1 MRRLDIG
8 KSEVT
13 GHVDH
18 SGDYVLRVWVRGHLG
33 PDRQPAPLRILVDGE
48 PVRTVEIPTV
58 ENETSTVARDV
69 QRSNEEVRVYLT
81 AGAHTFG
88 AEIVGDEFRK
98 PIPSPPAGRRGFG
111 RPAERGIYPEK
122 FDLLGPFAAK
132 GDHPPRTRIL
142 TCDPAEGLACIE
154 RIMTPLARRAYRR
167 PVTKAEVAQLTG
179 VARKAID
186 AGFKPDQAVQYAIAA
201 MLVSPHF
208 LFRVERDPKGEYGPI
223 TELELATRLSL
234 FLWSSIPDEELLSLA
249 ESKQLRRPGVLD
261 QQITRML
268 ADPKS
273 EVLATNFA
281 SLANGWK
288 PGVSPPSSRT
298 C

>member
-1 MRRLDIG
+1 MTVSPLLMEKYVYAAERIAALAIAADPLPKPSLAEQKADRVRRLDIG

-33 PDRQPAPLRILVDGE
+33 PDGQPAPLRILVDGE
-48 PVRTVEIPTV
+48 SVRIVEIPTV

-111 RPAERGIYPEK
+111 RPAERWIYPEK

-132 GDHPPRTRIL
+132 G
-142 TCDPAEGLACIE
+142 
-154 RIMTPLARRAYRR
+154 
-167 PVTKAEVAQLTG
+167 
-179 VARKAID
+179 
-186 AGFKPDQAVQYAIAA
+186 
-201 MLVSPHF
+201 
-208 LFRVERDPKGEYGPI
+208 
-223 TELELATRLSL
+223 
-234 FLWSSIPDEELLSLA
+234 
-249 ESKQLRRPGVLD
+249 
-261 QQITRML
+261 ITRR
-268 ADPKS
+268 
-273 EVLATNFA
+273 E
-281 SLANGWK
+281 
-288 PGVSPPSSRT
+288 PGS
-298 C
+298 